1 MADEV
6 ASTTEAAL
14 ISDEEV
20 YTSKEGLTPQQV
32 EEKRVAGYGNN
43 VKIQVGRST
52 GEIIRANVFTRIN
65 AMLGVLFIIVLS
77 TGSII
82 NSAFGLL
89 IIANAGIG
97 IVQELRAKR
106 TLERLSIVGRAKPT
120 VRRSN
125 DAGDSE
131 EQTIPPEELVEGD
144 LVVLS
149 SGEQI
154 LVDGEVRDA
163 RSLTVDESLLTGEN
177 DPVYKEAG
185 DVVLSGSFVVAGSG
199 VYQATRV
206 GKEAYANKLAEE
218 ASAFSLTNSQLMTGI
233 NRILRVIT
241 WLLIP
246 TGILTIYTQL
256 FQTGKPLR
264 ESILAMAAALVPM
277 VPEGLVLMT
286 SIAFALGVVRLG
298 EKQCLVQE
306 LPAIEGLARVDVVCT
321 DKTGT
326 LTDNTMQM
334 TEVRALGEGMQAPE
348 VLRAMAAWDEHPN
361 DSMRA
366 ILEWTQHYFAV
377 EGEGEADTPVWEQ
390 TGMVPFSSDKK
401 WSGMSFGDHG
411 HWILGAP
418 DVLTDPGTSAAQQAQ
433 EAGSTG
439 RRIMLLAQAHKPVEE
454 LADVAAADFV
464 AAGDVTPYA
473 LIILEQSIRPDAAD
487 TLQYFHDENVE
498 VKVVSGDNAQS
509 VGAVA
514 QSLGMEGAEN
524 PYDAREL
531 PELPENAFAETVST
545 MGNRV
550 ISKDPEALALA
561 RQEPV
566 MNFARDV
573 EHHTV
578 FGRVTP
584 EQKRFMVGALQQSG
598 HTVAMTGDGVND
610 VLALKR
616 ADIGVAMGSGSSAA
630 RSVAQIVLLDNKF
643 ATLPSVVAEGRR
655 VIGNIERV
663 ANLFL
668 TKTVYS
674 VALAILVILMQVPF
688 PFQPIHV
695 TITGWFTIGIPAFLL
710 SLAPNRSRAKDGF
723 VSRVLR
729 LAVPSGIIVSA
740 VTFCTYL
747 YLRHLTG
754 GALEASMQ
762 VSTATLASLIISAT
776 WVLCVVARPLNWWKV
791 LLVGM
796 SAAMYPL
803 IFLLPWTSQL
813 FFLDAGNWDLM
824 KWGLFAG
831 VCGAVMIETLWWI
844 TGSMRDE
851 KQFVWMRTRNRYM
864 DELAEQRREESAR
877 VRANG

>member
-1 MADEV
+1 MAPENTVGTQV
-6 ASTTEAAL
+6 ALVGENAELTRAEGLSL
-14 ISDEEV
+14 EEV
-20 YTSKEGLTPQQV
+20 SERRDAGL
-32 EEKRVAGYGNN
+32 GNN
-43 VKIQVGRST
+43 AKIRAGRTT

-97 IVQELRAKR
+97 IIQELRAKR
-106 TLERLSIVGRAKPT
+106 TLEKLSIVGQAKPT
-120 VRRSN
+120 VRRADGNGGSC
-125 DAGDSE
+125 D
-131 EQTIPPEELVEGD
+131 EQISADELVQGD
-144 LVVLS
+144 LIVLS

-154 LVDGEVRDA
+154 LVDGEVREA
-163 RSLTVDESLLTGEN
+163 KSLTVDESLLTGEN
-177 DPVYKEAG
+177 DPVYKKPG

-206 GKEAYANKLAEE
+206 GREAYANQLAAE
-218 ASAFSLTNSQLMTGI
+218 ASAFSLTNSQLMSGI

-246 TGILTIYTQL
+246 TGILTIYMQL

-286 SIAFALGVVRLG
+286 SIAFAVGVVRLG
-298 EKQCLVQE
+298 KKQCLVQE

-334 TEVRALGEGMQAPE
+334 AEVRPLGEGKQAE
-348 VLRAMAAWDEHPN
+348 AVLCAMAHWDDHPN

-366 ILEWTQHYFAV
+366 IASWAEEYSGAPHLEEWT
-377 EGEGEADTPVWEQ
+377 Q

-401 WSGMSFGDHG
+401 WSGMSFGTKGD
-411 HWILGAP
+411 WVLGAP
-418 DVLTDPGTSAAQQAQ
+418 DVLTESGTPAAAQA
-433 EAGSTG
+433 EDAGSTG
-439 RRIMLLAQAHKPVEE
+439 LRVMLLAECHKPVED
-454 LADVAAADFV
+454 LASVPAREFV

-473 LIILEQSIRPDAAD
+473 LVVLEQSVRPDAAT
-487 TLQYFHDENVE
+487 TLRYFHDEDVE

-514 QSLGMEGAEN
+514 QNLGMEGADH
-524 PYDAREL
+524 PYDARKL
-531 PELPENAFAETVST
+531 PELPEDAFAETISSL
-545 MGNRV
+545 GNREV
-550 ISKDPEALALA
+550 AQDPNARAVA
-561 RQEPV
+561 RQKEV

-573 EHHTV
+573 EHYTV

-584 EQKRFMVGALQQSG
+584 EQKRYMVGALQQSG

-674 VALAILVILMQVPF
+674 VALAILVILLQVPF

-710 SLAPNRSRAKDGF
+710 SLAPNQARAKDGF

-729 LAVPSGIIVSA
+729 LAVPSGIIVAA
-740 VTFCTYL
+740 VTYSTYL
-747 YLRHLTG
+747 YLRHVTG
-754 GALEASMQ
+754 ADVAYSTQ
-762 VSTATLASLIISAT
+762 VSTATLAALILSAT
-776 WVLCVVARPLNWWKV
+776 WVLCVVARPLKWWKV
-791 LLVGM
+791 LLVVM
-796 SAAMYPL
+796 SAAMYPI
-803 IFLLPWTSQL
+803 IFLWEWTAKL
-813 FFLDAGNWDLM
+813 FFLDASNWDLM
-824 KWGLFAG
+824 KWGLLAG
-831 VCGAVMIETLWWI
+831 LCGAVTIEVLWWV
-844 TGSMRDE
+844 TGAARDE
-851 KQFVWMRTRNRYM
+851 KRFVWARTRDKYLE
-864 DELAEQRREESAR
+864 ELAEERREESAQ
-877 VRANG
+877 VRANS